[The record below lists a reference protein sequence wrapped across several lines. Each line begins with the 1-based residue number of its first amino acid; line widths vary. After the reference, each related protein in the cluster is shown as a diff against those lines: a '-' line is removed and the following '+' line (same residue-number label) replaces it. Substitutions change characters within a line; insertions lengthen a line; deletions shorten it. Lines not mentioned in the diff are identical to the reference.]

1 MSEEMIGKLVAGKWD
16 LIELIGEG
24 GMGAVYE
31 ARHATTGKL
40 VAVKLIHSEFIRK
53 DDVLLARF
61 EREAEAAARVATRY
75 IAELIE
81 TGHDDA
87 TGQPYLAIELLQGES
102 LLDTITR
109 LGPLPPELVVRIGA
123 HVCMGLDKA
132 HSAGIIHRDIKPAN
146 LFLARVA
153 GGEGDEIVCKLLDF
167 GVAKLKMEQAAST
180 ENVSLTQ
187 TGSML
192 GSPMYMSPEQ
202 ARGLKTIDGRADL
215 WSLGVV
221 LYQLLCGRTPYQDVE
236 GLGELIITICSEEPK
251 PLGTLA
257 PWVPE
262 PIAAAVHAA
271 LKLASKDRYQ
281 SAAEMLEALGRC
293 LGGDGHDESLFTIR
307 QGMVVAANPAS
318 VAAGTGPAAAA
329 SAGNE
334 ELEATVALDRNA
346 GPAPAQKPA
355 QKPTPVKRTL
365 PLPAMKPAPA
375 PVGATTPLEALQG
388 GGTLALDADA
398 LAALEAAPLARPAAA
413 PAPGP
418 RALGGVGGTAAD
430 DGGGE
435 NLSATMA
442 LDVDELPEPP
452 ARKAPD
458 GPLATM
464 MLDDSPLAS
473 LGSGADARAKDGPD
487 KPSPFVGRAGA
498 DLGEATVERRLP
510 GAYRRTEGPATE
522 RSGRSGSAKA
532 AIAIGV
538 ALGVGGGAVAMILL
552 LRNPADPTPA
562 PRTSA
567 SVVVATETPSGRETA
582 PSASP
587 SAAETASAAPGTSA
601 SGVASAGAPSVKL
614 AVAQAI
620 AGMSAT
626 IDGKKAE
633 IKDGALELVG
643 APGDKH
649 LVTLSLQGRSKSW
662 EVTIREGG
670 TEPATIGPLPPP
682 RP

>member
-31 ARHATTGKL
+31 ARHVTTGKL

-146 LFLARVA
+146 LFLARVD
-153 GGEGDEIVCKLLDF
+153 GGAGDEVVCKLLDF

-221 LYQLLCGRTPYQDVE
+221 LYQLLSGRTPYQDVE

-271 LKLASKDRYQ
+271 LRLASKDRYQ

-293 LGGDGHDESLFTIR
+293 LGGDGHDETLFAIR
-307 QGMVVAANPAS
+307 QGMVVAANPAG
-318 VAAGTGPAAAA
+318 VAAGSGPAAAA
-329 SAGNE
+329 TASNE
-334 ELEATVALDRNA
+334 ELEATVALDRSA
-346 GPAPAQKPA
+346 GAEPAPKPA
-355 QKPTPVKRTL
+355 PVKRTL
-365 PLPAMKPAPA
+365 PLPAMKPAA
-375 PVGATTPLEALQG
+375 AAVGATTPLEALQG

-413 PAPGP
+413 PAPEP
-418 RALGGVGGTAAD
+418 RALGGVGGSAAAD

-442 LDVDELPEPP
+442 LDVGELPEPP
-452 ARKAPD
+452 ARKAAD
-458 GPLATM
+458 SPLATM
-464 MLDDSPLAS
+464 MLDDSPLVG
-473 LGSGADARAKDGPD
+473 LGSGTDARAKDAPD
-487 KPSPFVGRAGA
+487 KPSPFVKRAGA
-498 DLGEATVERRLP
+498 DFGEATVERRLP
-510 GAYRRTEGPATE
+510 GAYRRSEGPATE
-522 RSGRSGSAKA
+522 RSGRRGSAKV
-532 AIAIGV
+532 AIGIGV
-538 ALGVGGGAVAMILL
+538 ALGLGGGAVAMILL
-552 LRNPADPTPA
+552 LRNPAGDPTPA

-567 SVVVATETPSGRETA
+567 SVVATETPSRGEPAT
-582 PSASP
+582 PSASAAT
-587 SAAETASAAPGTSA
+587 SASASAAPGASA
-601 SGVASAGAPSVKL
+601 SGAASASAPSVKV
-614 AVAQAI
+614 AIAQAI

-626 IDGKKAE
+626 VDGKKAE
-633 IKDGALELVG
+633 IKNGALELVG

-670 TEPATIGPLPPP
+670 TEPATIGPLPPA